1 MIKFCSLFSGSSGN
15 CIFIGTENAK
25 ILIDAGVSGAKIAAA
40 LQEIGEN
47 PQDLSAIF
55 VTHEHSDHVS
65 SVGILSRRFNLP
77 IYATEKTW
85 EAMGKGPGKIL
96 PENKKILSVG
106 EEVSLDNLKI
116 KSFSISHDA
125 ADPVAYTFTQGARKI
140 SVATDMGYVS
150 DQVRE
155 NVFGSDLVLL
165 ESNHDVGMLKA
176 GPYPY
181 YLKQRI
187 LGNQGH
193 LSNIA
198 AADFLTELVLK
209 GTTKVFLGHLSNENN
224 TPECAYDTAVNF
236 LMERNLKPG
245 RDLDLWVAE
254 RKKYSE
260 VVNL

>member
-25 ILIDAGVSGAKIAAA
+25 ILIDAGVSGAKIATA

-85 EAMGKGPGKIL
+85 DAMGKGTGKIL
-96 PENKKILSVG
+96 PENKKILPAG
-106 EEVSLDNLKI
+106 ELVELNDLKI
-116 KSFSISHDA
+116 KSFSVSHDA
-125 ADPVAYTFTQGARKI
+125 VDPVAYTFTQGTRKI
-140 SVATDMGYVS
+140 SVATDMGFVS

-155 NVFGSDLVLL
+155 NVAGSDLVLL

-193 LSNIA
+193 LSNVA
-198 AADFLTELVLK
+198 AADFLVELALK
-209 GTTKVFLGHLSNENN
+209 GTCRIFLGHLSNENN
-224 TPECAYDTAVNF
+224 TPECAYNTAVDF
-236 LMERNLKPG
+236 LMERDLKPG

-254 RKKYSE
+254 RKNYSE